1 MPIWFCIHARN
12 IWEVTT
18 IFSREALA
26 GSRDLVSLVRDARDV
41 LGAVLDPHAAYL
53 LIRGLQTLA
62 LRVERQNAT
71 ALDIAKWLENRP
83 NVKRV
88 YYPGIASH
96 PDHEVAKISMN
107 GFGGVITFVLDGDF
121 DSTSR
126 FVDACELA
134 RIAPSLGGVDTLIE
148 QPALM
153 SHYGVGA
160 EERRALGIEDGL
172 VRLSVGIEEP
182 SEIRADLEH
191 ALATLAKRPLCTYD
205 ARTAPNP

>member
-1 MPIWFCIHARN
+1 
-12 IWEVTT
+12 V
-18 IFSREALA
+18 A
-26 GSRDLVSLVRDARDV
+26 GSRDLVSLVRESRDV

-71 ALDIAKWLENRP
+71 ALDIAKWLENQA
-83 NVKRV
+83 NVKCV

-96 PDHEVAKISMN
+96 PDHDVAKKSMS
-107 GFGGVITFVLDGDF
+107 GFGGVVSFVLAGDF

-134 RIAPSLGGVDTLIE
+134 KIAPSLGGVDTLIE

-153 SHYGVGA
+153 SYYGLSA
-160 EERRALGIEDGL
+160 EERRAIGIEDGL
-172 VRLSVGIEEP
+172 VRLSVGIEDA
-182 SEIRADLEH
+182 SAIRADLER
-191 ALATLAKRPLCTYD
+191 ALAT
-205 ARTAPNP
+205 